1 MKKFLILIL
10 TVFTVY
16 FTTSSAFSVC
26 AKENFT
32 INSKSSI
39 LIDADTHSVIYAKNE
54 TQRLPI
60 ASMTKIMLL
69 NLCFENVDSG
79 NLSLNEEITISKNA
93 SGMGGS
99 QVFLEANRKY
109 LAKDLIKSIIIASA
123 NDASVA
129 MSERLYQSEANCV
142 DEMNAKC
149 RLWGLKDTLF
159 SNCTGLPKPTQY
171 SSAKDVA
178 IMLSKLIKHREYFE
192 YSKIWT
198 DEISHSEGRVTSLT
212 NTNKLVKFYDGC
224 DGGKTGYTSESGFC
238 LGATAKRGNLRLIS
252 VVINASDSKTRFAD
266 VSNMFNYGFENYT
279 SKLVVDSK
287 KPLDLDV
294 KIEKGKAEKVE
305 IIPKDDVYIFSKRNE
320 KAKITIDFT
329 PYKVK
334 APLKKGEEV
343 GELKIFKDG
352 VEYKTVKVC
361 VNCDVDRKTY
371 FDYIK
376 DVASFWTTF

>member
-1 MKKFLILIL
+1 MKKFLIIFLSIF
-10 TVFTVY
+10 TVFL
-16 FTTSSAFSVC
+16 TSSSVISVC
-26 AKENFT
+26 ASEQIEVK
-32 INSKSSI
+32 SKSSI
-39 LIDADTHSVIYAKNE
+39 LIDADTQTIVFSKNE
-54 TQRLPI
+54 CQRLPI

-79 NLSLNEEITISKNA
+79 KLNLNEQITVSKNA

-99 QVFLEANRKY
+99 QVFLEANQKY

-129 MSERLYQSEANCV
+129 MSERLYGSEANCV

-149 RLWGLKDTLF
+149 REWGLKDTLF

-171 SSAKDVA
+171 SSAKDVS
-178 IMLSKLIKHREYFE
+178 IMLAKLIKHEEYFE

-198 DEISHSEGRVTSLT
+198 DEITHAKGNVTSLT
-212 NTNKLVKFYDGC
+212 NTNKLIKFYDGC

-252 VVINASDSKTRFAD
+252 VVINACDSKTRFAD
-266 VSNMFNYGFENYT
+266 VSNLFNYGFENFT
-279 SKLVVDSK
+279 SKLVVDST
-287 KPLDLDV
+287 KPLNIKV
-294 KIEKGKAEKVE
+294 KIEKSKDGEVE
-305 IIPKDDVYIFSKRNE
+305 VIPKSDVFIFSKRNE
-320 KAKITIDFT
+320 KDKITIDFS

-334 APLKKGEEV
+334 APLKKDDEV
-343 GELKIFKDG
+343 GELKVFKDG
-352 VEYKTVKVC
+352 VEYKTVKV
-361 VNCDVDRKTY
+361 VLNCDVNKKTY

-376 DVASFWTTF
+376 DVGSNWSF